1 MLRDKYKKVLDLGVA
16 LNIQDGYVEEEGGKL
31 KIGGSAEYQY
41 DADRLWDTIKEHD
54 GWQNE
59 IEAQISVRN
68 EEIYGIYTVQPGDT
82 LSKLSKATLGDPMKY
97 MDIFNAN
104 RDQLDNPDMIKVGQ
118 KLKLPK

>member
-1 MLRDKYKKVLDLGVA
+1 MLRDKYKNVLDLGVE

-41 DADRLWDTIKEHD
+41 DADRLWDAIKEHD
-54 GWQNE
+54 GWE
-59 IEAQISVRN
+59 GEVEAQISVRN

-82 LSKLSKATLGDPMKY
+82 LSKLSKATLGDAMKY